1 MDNMGPVTIALLTVF
16 GGFIG
21 GLTIVLYNKFST
33 DKQEKA
39 IILLF
44 LEESVITFKRC
55 AMYYGQM
62 LRSEASLSTLFEISD
77 SATFTKLGEISSN
90 VPIIETIMKLK
101 ASFFQ
106 VIRWADRASRIDPES
121 QRYMIDAEAQSKAMV
136 FFMGDIRR
144 ADNSYGRDRHK
155 EYVKDIRTI
164 LDYLR
169 RLNSQHSFAN
179 WLARVVP
186 KLKTQTIA
194 LNSLMEN
201 MRKEIDTLETELDSL
216 RLEEKEM
223 WIAKGKDFTLNV

>member
-1 MDNMGPVTIALLTVF
+1 MAH
-16 GGFIG
+16 GFITALSG
-21 GLTIVLYNKFST
+21 SQIKPPALPEVT
-33 DKQEKA
+33 D
-39 IILLF
+39 
-44 LEESVITFKRC
+44 
-55 AMYYGQM
+55 
-62 LRSEASLSTLFEISD
+62 
-77 SATFTKLGEISSN
+77 
-90 VPIIETIMKLK
+90 
-101 ASFFQ
+101 
-106 VIRWADRASRIDPES
+106 
-121 QRYMIDAEAQSKAMV
+121 
-136 FFMGDIRR
+136 
-144 ADNSYGRDRHK
+144 SYGRDRHK